1 MRHPG
6 RRHLLQLA
14 ATLAAG
20 WAVGQ
25 ANAQAQA
32 QAQSTGTG
40 TGAAK
45 PGMELLQ
52 LQVQRTDDA
61 LTLSYQVRVDLPKD
75 VEDALLR
82 GVAVVFVA
90 RANVYRSRWYWTD
103 KPRVELERRW
113 RLSYQP
119 LTRHWR
125 VSFDGL
131 SQNYNSLREALG
143 VMQRASQ
150 WRIMEPAPAPYDRE
164 HYLEFSFELDREELP
179 RPLQIGLSGQN
190 DWNLAVFKRLP
201 VSLLK

>member
-14 ATLAAG
+14 AALAAG
-20 WAVGQ
+20 WAVGTV
-25 ANAQAQA
+25 
-32 QAQSTGTG
+32 QAQSMS
-40 TGAAK
+40 GAR
-45 PGMELLQ
+45 PGMELQQ

-82 GVAVVFVA
+82 GVSIVFVA
-90 RANVYRSRWYWTD
+90 KANLYRSRWYWAD

-131 SQNYNSLREALG
+131 SQNYHSLREALG

-150 WRIMEPAPAPYDRE
+150 WRLVEPAPAPDDRE

-190 DWNLAVFKRLP
+190 DWDLSVFKRLP

>member
-14 ATLAAG
+14 AALAAG
-20 WAVGQ
+20 WAVGTV
-25 ANAQAQA
+25 
-32 QAQSTGTG
+32 QAQSMS
-40 TGAAK
+40 GAR
-45 PGMELLQ
+45 PGMELQQ

-82 GVAVVFVA
+82 GVSIVFVA
-90 RANVYRSRWYWTD
+90 KANLYRSRWYWTD
-103 KPRVELERRW
+103 KPRIELERRW

-131 SQNYNSLREALG
+131 SQNYHSLREALG

-150 WRIMEPAPAPYDRE
+150 WRLVEPAPAPDDRE

-190 DWNLAVFKRLP
+190 DWDLSVFKRLP

>member
-14 ATLAAG
+14 AALAAG
-20 WAVGQ
+20 WAVGTV
-25 ANAQAQA
+25 
-32 QAQSTGTG
+32 QAQSMS
-40 TGAAK
+40 GAR
-45 PGMELLQ
+45 PGMELQQ

-75 VEDALLR
+75 VEDALMR
-82 GVAVVFVA
+82 GVSIVFVA
-90 RANVYRSRWYWTD
+90 RANLFRSRWYWAD

-131 SQNYNSLREALG
+131 SQNYHSLREALG

-150 WRIMEPAPAPYDRE
+150 WRIMEPAPAPDDRE

>member
-1 MRHPG
+1 MRPSG
-6 RRHLLQLA
+6 RRHLLKLA
-14 ATLAAG
+14 ALVVAG
-20 WAVGQ
+20 GAVG
-25 ANAQAQA
+25 AAQAQN
-32 QAQSTGTG
+32 QAQSQGT
-40 TGAAK
+40 AR
-45 PGMELLQ
+45 PGMELQQ

-75 VEDALLR
+75 VEDALMR
-82 GVAVVFVA
+82 GVSVVFVA
-90 RANVYRSRWYWTD
+90 RANLYRSRWYWTD

-119 LTRHWR
+119 LTRLWR

-131 SQNYNSLREALG
+131 SQNYHSLREALG

-150 WRIMEPAPAPYDRE
+150 WRIAEPAPAPDDRE

-179 RPLQIGLSGQN
+179 RPMQIGLSGQN
-190 DWNLAVFKRLP
+190 DWNLSVFKRLP

>member
-6 RRHLLQLA
+6 RRHLLQLTA
-14 ATLAAG
+14 ALAAG
-20 WAVGQ
+20 WAVGTV
-25 ANAQAQA
+25 
-32 QAQSTGTG
+32 QAQSTS
-40 TGAAK
+40 GAR
-45 PGMELLQ
+45 PGMELQQ

-82 GVAVVFVA
+82 GVSIVFVA
-90 RANVYRSRWYWTD
+90 KANLYRSRWYWTD
-103 KPRVELERRW
+103 KPRIELERRW

-131 SQNYNSLREALG
+131 SQNYHSLREALG

-150 WRIMEPAPAPYDRE
+150 WRLVEPAPAPDDRE

-190 DWNLAVFKRLP
+190 DWDLSVFKRLP